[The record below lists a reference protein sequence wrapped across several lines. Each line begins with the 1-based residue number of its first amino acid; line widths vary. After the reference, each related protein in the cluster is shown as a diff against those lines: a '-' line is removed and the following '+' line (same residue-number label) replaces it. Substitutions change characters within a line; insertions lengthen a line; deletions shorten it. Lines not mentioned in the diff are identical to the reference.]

1 MLTVRRLY
9 ILAAAFIGLLL
20 FMHASSE
27 LLRLALLTIPADPEF
42 SLGSDWWRE
51 QLSLNLALIAVG
63 TPLWLGHWLWAQRL
77 ARDTAEESSP
87 LRSLFFLGVLGVT
100 LIETAEGAG
109 EVLFVPLA
117 RLAGNPF
124 ESAIL
129 LDHLAEVVVYG
140 LFWTYHIRQRPPA
153 QLQSGAAATIT
164 RWYWYAASFGSLGIV
179 VTSFIPLLT
188 TILQRFIGVE
198 TANSTWWEL
207 PIANSVAWI
216 IVGSV
221 GWTYHWAMIQR
232 RTASADS
239 PELRSA
245 LRKVY
250 LYLSVGIAAAG
261 ALLAVGRILYLI
273 LLNVLNAVDDRL
285 AFLDNLAWVIPVA
298 LVAATGWFYHRYHL
312 QQDAALVSELPRQ
325 AAIRR
330 VYSYILTAIGIS
342 LLAFGAFGILRL
354 IIGILTG
361 QADSLDLPENF
372 LQQQLSLYVTLL
384 LVGLAAWVW
393 YWRQIQH
400 ELEADESGEERGSLV
415 RRIYLSLVSS
425 ASVIAVVIAV
435 GTLLY
440 QGLRSVLGIGSGNDF
455 IDALNSNV
463 SLALIAI
470 TLLAY
475 HVRFLRQEHWTSREK
490 KDEEVSDQP
499 PPTAAKATEFDAGIL
514 SLVVTLTGSDL
525 KAAQAQI
532 TQSPLPEGTELAF
545 LESSLSPD
553 EIRQRLQTEPDEEQ

>member
-27 LLRLALLTIPADPEF
+27 LLRLAILTFAPDAEF

-63 TPLWLGHWLWAQRL
+63 TPLWLGHWIWAQRL
-77 ARDTAEESSP
+77 ARNSAEEASP
-87 LRSLFFLGVLGVT
+87 LRALFFLGVLGVT

-124 ESAIL
+124 ETANL
-129 LDHLAEVVVYG
+129 LDHLAEVVIYG

-153 QLQSGAAATIT
+153 QLQTGAAATIT

-179 VTSFIPLLT
+179 VTSLIPLLT
-188 TILQRFIGVE
+188 TIIQRFIGAESADV
-198 TANSTWWEL
+198 SWWEL
-207 PIANSVAWI
+207 PVVNSVAWI
-216 IVGSV
+216 VVGSI
-221 GWTYHWAMIQR
+221 GWSFHWAMIQR
-232 RTASADS
+232 QTATADS

-261 ALLAVGRILYLI
+261 ALLAIGRILYLI
-273 LLNVLNAVDDRL
+273 LLNILSAVDDQL
-285 AFLDNLAWVIPVA
+285 AFRDNLAWIIPVA
-298 LVAATGWFYHRYHL
+298 VVAATGWFYHRYHL

-325 AAIRR
+325 ASIRR
-330 VYSYILTAIGIS
+330 VYSYLLTAIGIS
-342 LLAFGAFGILRL
+342 LLAFGAFGVLRL
-354 IIGILTG
+354 IVGILTG
-361 QADSLDLPENF
+361 QADTLDLPEKF

-400 ELEADESGEERGSLV
+400 DLGADESGEERGSLV

-455 IDALNSNV
+455 IDALNINV

-475 HVRFLRQEHWTSREK
+475 HVRFLRLEHRAPRE
-490 KDEEVSDQP
+490 EREPTVTESQAPSAAGVSASEPEVHSV
-499 PPTAAKATEFDAGIL
+499 
-514 SLVVTLTGSDL
+514 VVTLTGGNL
-525 KAAQAQI
+525 KAVQAQI
-532 TQSPLPEGTELAF
+532 AQSSLPEGTELAL
-545 LESSLSPD
+545 LETSLTPD
-553 EIRQRLQTEPDEEQ
+553 EVRRRLQAPQDNEE

>member
-27 LLRLALLTIPADPEF
+27 LLRLALLTLSPDAEF

-63 TPLWLGHWLWAQRL
+63 TPLWLGHWIWAQRL
-77 ARDTAEESSP
+77 ARNSAEEASP
-87 LRSLFFLGVLGVT
+87 LRALFFLGVLGVT

-117 RLAGNPF
+117 RLAGNSF
-124 ESAIL
+124 ETANL
-129 LDHLAEVVVYG
+129 LDHLAEVVIYG

-153 QLQSGAAATIT
+153 QLQTGAAATIT
-164 RWYWYAASFGSLGIV
+164 RWYWYAASFGSLGIM
-179 VTSFIPLLT
+179 VTSLIPLLT
-188 TILQRFIGVE
+188 TIIQRFIGAE
-198 TANSTWWEL
+198 SADAAWWEL
-207 PIANSVAWI
+207 PIVNSVAWI
-216 IVGSV
+216 VVGSI
-221 GWTYHWAMIQR
+221 GWSFHWAMIQR
-232 RTASADS
+232 QTATADS

-261 ALLAVGRILYLI
+261 ALLAIGRILYLV
-273 LLNVLNAVDDRL
+273 LLNILNAVDDQL
-285 AFLDNLAWVIPVA
+285 AFLDNLAWIIPVA
-298 LVAATGWFYHRYHL
+298 VVAATGWFYHRYHL
-312 QQDAALVSELPRQ
+312 QRDAALVSELPRQ
-325 AAIRR
+325 ASIRR
-330 VYSYILTAIGIS
+330 VYSYLLTAIGVS

-354 IIGILTG
+354 IVGILTG
-361 QADSLDLPENF
+361 QADTLDLPEKF

-400 ELEADESGEERGSLV
+400 DLEADESGEERGSLV

-455 IDALNSNV
+455 IDALNINV

-475 HVRFLRQEHWTSREK
+475 HVRFLRLEHRVPREEKEHQVAETHETS
-490 KDEEVSDQP
+490 
-499 PPTAAKATEFDAGIL
+499 AAGDAASEPEL
-514 SLVVTLTGSDL
+514 HSLVVMLTGGNL

-532 TQSPLPEGTELAF
+532 AQSSLPEGTELAI

-553 EIRQRLQTEPDEEQ
+553 EVRRRLQADQDDEQ

>member
-1 MLTVRRLY
+1 M
-9 ILAAAFIGLLL
+9 
-20 FMHASSE
+20 
-27 LLRLALLTIPADPEF
+27 
-42 SLGSDWWRE
+42 
-51 QLSLNLALIAVG
+51 
-63 TPLWLGHWLWAQRL
+63 WAQRL
-77 ARDTAEESSP
+77 ARDSAEETSA

-117 RLAGNPF
+117 RLAGNSF
-124 ESAIL
+124 ETAIL

-188 TILQRFIGVE
+188 TILQRFFGVE

-298 LVAATGWFYHRYHL
+298 LVAATGWFLSSLPSAARRCACFRAAPASGHPPRILLHPDGNWYLSVGVWGLRYPAPDNRHSHRAGG
-312 QQDAALVSELPRQ
+312 QPRS
-325 AAIRR
+325 ARE
-330 VYSYILTAIGIS
+330 
-342 LLAFGAFGILRL
+342 LLAA
-354 IIGILTG
+354 
-361 QADSLDLPENF
+361 
-372 LQQQLSLYVTLL
+372 
-384 LVGLAAWVW
+384 
-393 YWRQIQH
+393 
-400 ELEADESGEERGSLV
+400 
-415 RRIYLSLVSS
+415 
-425 ASVIAVVIAV
+425 
-435 GTLLY
+435 
-440 QGLRSVLGIGSGNDF
+440 
-455 IDALNSNV
+455 
-463 SLALIAI
+463 
-470 TLLAY
+470 
-475 HVRFLRQEHWTSREK
+475 
-490 KDEEVSDQP
+490 
-499 PPTAAKATEFDAGIL
+499 TA
-514 SLVVTLTGSDL
+514 
-525 KAAQAQI
+525 
-532 TQSPLPEGTELAF
+532 
-545 LESSLSPD
+545 
-553 EIRQRLQTEPDEEQ
+553 

>member
-27 LLRLALLTIPADPEF
+27 LLRLALLTFPADSDF

-51 QLSLNLALIAVG
+51 QLSLNLALIVVG

-77 ARDTAEESSP
+77 ARDSAEETSA

-100 LIETAEGAG
+100 FIETAAGAG

-124 ESAIL
+124 ETAIL
-129 LDHLAEVVVYG
+129 LDNLAEVVVYG

-188 TILQRFIGVE
+188 TILQRFMGVE

-207 PIANSVAWI
+207 PIANSVAWV

-273 LLNVLNAVDDRL
+273 LLNLLNVVEDRL

-312 QQDAALVSELPRQ
+312 QHDAALVSELPRQ

-342 LLAFGAFGILRL
+342 LLAFGTFGILRL
-354 IIGILTG
+354 IVGVLTG
-361 QADSLDLPENF
+361 QADTLDLPENF

-400 ELEADESGEERGSLV
+400 DLEADESGEERGSLV
-415 RRIYLSLVSS
+415 RRIFLSLVSS

-440 QGLRSVLGIGSGNDF
+440 QGLRSVLGIGSGSDF
-455 IDALNSNV
+455 IDALNINV

-470 TLLAY
+470 ALLAY
-475 HVRFLRQEHWTSREK
+475 HVRFLRREHRPSSVER
-490 KDEEVSDQP
+490 DEDVAVLPAPSAGGVAVSESG
-499 PPTAAKATEFDAGIL
+499 TR
-514 SLVVTLTGSDL
+514 SLLVMLTGGDL
-525 KAAQAQI
+525 EAAQAQI
-532 TQSPLPEGTELAF
+532 AQSSLPEGTEIAF
-545 LESSLSPD
+545 LESALAPD
-553 EIRQRLQTEPDEEQ
+553 EVRERVRTEPEVKQ